1 MANSQIEL
9 SLLEDDEREQLDY
22 IWNLLPEQDKENLS
36 KEDILFVLDSTDDF
50 LEEEGLLEVDEKTG
64 EVTYL
69 DGDIDETKQLDYILA
84 AAKDGAKRGLC
95 SPLTSAQVQMI
106 LDGEMQFG
114 LAKGWYT
121 EEE

>member
-1 MANSQIEL
+1 MDNTFEL

-22 IWNLLPEQDKENLS
+22 IWNLLPEEDRKNIS
-36 KEDILFVLDSTDDF
+36 KQDILFVLDAMDDF

-69 DGDIDETKQLDYILA
+69 DGDIAETRQLDYITA
-84 AAKDGAKRGLC
+84 AAKEGAKTHSC
-95 SPLTSAQVQMI
+95 SALTSAQVQII

-114 LAKGWYT
+114 LSKGWYT
-121 EEE
+121 EED

>member
-1 MANSQIEL
+1 MDNTFEL

-22 IWNLLPEQDKENLS
+22 IWNLLPDEDKKNITRQ
-36 KEDILFVLDSTDDF
+36 DILFVLDATDDF

-69 DGDIDETKQLDYILA
+69 DGDIDEAKQLDYIIA
-84 AAKDGAKRGLC
+84 AAKEGAKTHAC
-95 SPLTSAQVQMI
+95 SPLTPAQVQII

-114 LAKGWYT
+114 LSKGWYT
-121 EEE
+121 EEED